1 MIPGYPISYEKALEL
16 AKKEA
21 AFGKAVEDAEDIE
34 RRWTR
39 ISECDEYTLADLR
52 KETLMDDIAI
62 LLCAVPVFLNK
73 IDELKALSE
82 HRNPKNLSK
91 REIKKIHWGRLG
103 K

>member
-1 MIPGYPISYEKALEL
+1 MIPGYPINYEKTLEL

-21 AFGKAVEDAEDIE
+21 AFGKAVEDTEEIE

-39 ISECDEYTLADLR
+39 IAEGSGYCVSDIR

-62 LLCAVPVFLNK
+62 LLCASVVFMNK

-82 HRNPKNLSK
+82 HRKPKPPTRLP
-91 REIKKIHWGRLG
+91 KKLKLGRVE